1 MWSKLKF
8 LLRYTHRY
16 RWWYAGGIVFLALTI
31 WASVT
36 IPEYIQKSIDAIAL
50 GRVDSSGDFYQYVGL
65 ILLLALGLMVV
76 RSLSR
81 VLFFVPGRLVE
92 RQLKGE
98 LFRKLSTFGKAYY
111 DANSSG
117 SIISRIN
124 NDING
129 VRMITGFGLLQ
140 IGNILFSLSVT
151 PYKMWAM
158 SPTLTLY
165 CMVPLV
171 VIFIIVRF
179 GMVIMVKNTHLR
191 MEALQRLSGRTVS
204 FLSGNAVIK
213 SYNIHHWAED
223 KVEEENVS
231 LLGFTLKIAWIRSFI
246 MPLLGSMEQ
255 VLKIVVLFAGGLL
268 VISGEFTIGQLT
280 EYIAYAALLTHPIM
294 GLGWVLTVFQQGFV
308 GITSLQTIMNRKG
321 EDDDKPAL
329 AAEQRAHLLD
339 EGVHATDLTFQ
350 YHNGDAPVLKDLNFR
365 IKPGQVVGIT
375 GPLGAGKST
384 LVNLLNGYL
393 KPEAG
398 QLFYGATDAAGLRG
412 QDVRTRVRTV
422 SQDVFLFS
430 DTVENNIA
438 FGKELQVDPP
448 EIKKAV
454 FRSALADE
462 LDRFP
467 KKEQTMVGEK
477 GIMLSGGQKQRIS
490 LARALYAPG
499 QLLVLDDV
507 FSAVDADTERF
518 LIKQLFENK
527 VASMLVLVSNRMSVL
542 ERCDFNLVLEDGR
555 LTAMGTHEELLQKS
569 DFYRTTQKVQE
580 GGEQ

>member
-98 LFRKLSTFGKAYY
+98 MFRKLSTFGKAYY

-329 AAEQRAHLLD
+329 AAEQKAHLLD
-339 EGVHATDLTFQ
+339 EGLHATDLTFQ

-412 QDVRTRVRTV
+412 QDVRARVRTV

>member
-16 RWWYAGGIVFLALTI
+16 RWWYSGGIVFLALTI

-98 LFRKLSTFGKAYY
+98 MFRKLSTFGKAYY

-329 AAEQRAHLLD
+329 AAEQKAHLLD
-339 EGVHATDLTFQ
+339 EGLHATDLTFQ

-518 LIKQLFENK
+518 LIKQLFDNK

>member
-65 ILLLALGLMVV
+65 ILLLALGLIVV

-98 LFRKLSTFGKAYY
+98 MFRKLSTFGKAYY

-329 AAEQRAHLLD
+329 AAEQKAHLLD
-339 EGVHATDLTFQ
+339 EGLHATDLTFQ

>member
-98 LFRKLSTFGKAYY
+98 MFRKLSTFGKAYY

-329 AAEQRAHLLD
+329 AAEQKAHLLD
-339 EGVHATDLTFQ
+339 EGLHATDLTFQ

-518 LIKQLFENK
+518 LIKQLFDNK

-555 LTAMGTHEELLQKS
+555 LTAMGTHEELLKKS

>member
-98 LFRKLSTFGKAYY
+98 MFRKLSTFGKAYY

-308 GITSLQTIMNRKG
+308 GITSIQTIMNRKG

-329 AAEQRAHLLD
+329 AAEQKAHLLD
-339 EGVHATDLTFQ
+339 EGLHATDLTFQ

-438 FGKELQVDPP
+438 FGKDLQVDPP

-518 LIKQLFENK
+518 LIKQLFDNK

-580 GGEQ
+580 GGGQ

>member
-16 RWWYAGGIVFLALTI
+16 RWWYSGGIVFLALTI

-98 LFRKLSTFGKAYY
+98 MFRKLSTFGKAYY

-329 AAEQRAHLLD
+329 AAEQKAHLLD
-339 EGVHATDLTFQ
+339 EGLHATDLTFQ

>member
-16 RWWYAGGIVFLALTI
+16 RWWYSGGIVFLALTI

-268 VISGEFTIGQLT
+268 VIKGEFTIGQLT

-329 AAEQRAHLLD
+329 AAEQKAHLLD
-339 EGVHATDLTFQ
+339 EGLHATDLTFQ

-462 LDRFP
+462 LARFP

-507 FSAVDADTERF
+507 FSAVDTDTERF
-518 LIKQLFENK
+518 LIKQLFDNK

>member
-16 RWWYAGGIVFLALTI
+16 RWWYSGGIVFLALTI

-329 AAEQRAHLLD
+329 AAEQKAHLLD

-412 QDVRTRVRTV
+412 QDVRARVRTV

>member
-329 AAEQRAHLLD
+329 AAEQKAHLLD
-339 EGVHATDLTFQ
+339 EGLHATDLTFQ

-412 QDVRTRVRTV
+412 QDVRARVRTV

-518 LIKQLFENK
+518 LIKQLFDNK

>member
-65 ILLLALGLMVV
+65 ILLLALGLIVV

-329 AAEQRAHLLD
+329 SAEQKAHLLD
-339 EGVHATDLTFQ
+339 EGVHATGLTFQ

-462 LDRFP
+462 LARFP

-518 LIKQLFENK
+518 LIKQLFDNK

>member
-16 RWWYAGGIVFLALTI
+16 RWWYSGGIVFLALTI

-329 AAEQRAHLLD
+329 AAEQKAHLLD
-339 EGVHATDLTFQ
+339 EGLHATDLTFQ

-462 LDRFP
+462 LARFP

-518 LIKQLFENK
+518 LIKQLFDNK

>member
-16 RWWYAGGIVFLALTI
+16 RWWYSGGIVFLALTI

-329 AAEQRAHLLD
+329 AAEQKAHLLD
-339 EGVHATDLTFQ
+339 EGLHATDLTFQ

>member
-16 RWWYAGGIVFLALTI
+16 RWWYSGGIVFLALTI

-329 AAEQRAHLLD
+329 AAEQKAHLLD
-339 EGVHATDLTFQ
+339 EGLHATDLTFQ

-518 LIKQLFENK
+518 LIKQLFDNK

>member
-98 LFRKLSTFGKAYY
+98 MFRKLSTFGKAYY

-518 LIKQLFENK
+518 LIKQLFDNK

>member
-98 LFRKLSTFGKAYY
+98 MFRKLSTFGKAYY

-329 AAEQRAHLLD
+329 SAEQKAHLLD
-339 EGVHATDLTFQ
+339 EGLHATDLTFQ
-350 YHNGDAPVLKDLNFR
+350 YHNGDASVLKDLNFR

-518 LIKQLFENK
+518 LIKQLFDNK

>member
-1 MWSKLKF
+1 MWSKLNF

-98 LFRKLSTFGKAYY
+98 MFRKLSTFGKAYY

-329 AAEQRAHLLD
+329 AAEQKAHLLD
-339 EGVHATDLTFQ
+339 EGLHATDLTFQ

-438 FGKELQVDPP
+438 FGKELQVDPS

-518 LIKQLFENK
+518 LIKQLFDNK

>member
-1 MWSKLKF
+1 MWSKLNF

-98 LFRKLSTFGKAYY
+98 MFRKLSTFGKAYY

-329 AAEQRAHLLD
+329 AAEQKAHLLD
-339 EGVHATDLTFQ
+339 EGLHATDLTFQ

-518 LIKQLFENK
+518 LIKQLFDNK

>member
-16 RWWYAGGIVFLALTI
+16 RWWYSGGIVFLALTI

-329 AAEQRAHLLD
+329 AAEQKAHLLD
-339 EGVHATDLTFQ
+339 EGLHATDLTFQ
-350 YHNGDAPVLKDLNFR
+350 YHNGEAPVLKDLNFR

-518 LIKQLFENK
+518 LIKQLFDNK

>member
-98 LFRKLSTFGKAYY
+98 MFRKLSTFGKAYY

-213 SYNIHHWAED
+213 SYNIHQWAED

-329 AAEQRAHLLD
+329 AAEQKAHLLD
-339 EGVHATDLTFQ
+339 EGLHATDLTFQ

-518 LIKQLFENK
+518 LIKQLFDNK

>member
-16 RWWYAGGIVFLALTI
+16 RWWYSGGIVFLALTI

-98 LFRKLSTFGKAYY
+98 MFRKLSTFGKAYY

-350 YHNGDAPVLKDLNFR
+350 YHNGEAPVLKDLNFR

-518 LIKQLFENK
+518 LIKQLFDNK

>member
-16 RWWYAGGIVFLALTI
+16 RWWYSGGIVFLALTI

-329 AAEQRAHLLD
+329 AAEQKAHLLD

-518 LIKQLFENK
+518 LIKQLFDNK

>member
-1 MWSKLKF
+1 MWSKLNF

-321 EDDDKPAL
+321 EDDDKPTL
-329 AAEQRAHLLD
+329 AAEQKAHLLD
-339 EGVHATDLTFQ
+339 EGLHATDLTFQ

-412 QDVRTRVRTV
+412 QDVRARVRTV

-438 FGKELQVDPP
+438 FGKELQVDPA

-518 LIKQLFENK
+518 LIKQLFDNK

>member
-1 MWSKLKF
+1 MWSKLNF

-16 RWWYAGGIVFLALTI
+16 RWWYAGGIVFLVLTI

-98 LFRKLSTFGKAYY
+98 MFRKLSTFGKAYY

-329 AAEQRAHLLD
+329 AAEQKAHLLD
-339 EGVHATDLTFQ
+339 EGLHATDLTFQ

-438 FGKELQVDPP
+438 FGKELQVDPS

-518 LIKQLFENK
+518 LIKQLFDNK

>member
-329 AAEQRAHLLD
+329 AAEQKAHLLD
-339 EGVHATDLTFQ
+339 EGLHATDLTFQ

-527 VASMLVLVSNRMSVL
+527 VASMLLLVSNRMSVL

>member
-16 RWWYAGGIVFLALTI
+16 RWWYSGGIVFLALTI

-98 LFRKLSTFGKAYY
+98 MFRKLSTFGKAYY

-350 YHNGDAPVLKDLNFR
+350 YHNGEAPVLKNLNFR

-518 LIKQLFENK
+518 LIKQLFDNK

>member
-98 LFRKLSTFGKAYY
+98 MFRKLSTFGKAYY

-329 AAEQRAHLLD
+329 AAEQKAHLLD
-339 EGVHATDLTFQ
+339 EGLHATDLTFQ

-412 QDVRTRVRTV
+412 QDVRARVRTV

-438 FGKELQVDPP
+438 FGKELQVDPA

-518 LIKQLFENK
+518 LIKQLFDNK

>member
-16 RWWYAGGIVFLALTI
+16 RWWYSGGIVFLALTI

-98 LFRKLSTFGKAYY
+98 MFRKLSTFGKAYY

-329 AAEQRAHLLD
+329 AAEQKAHLLD
-339 EGVHATDLTFQ
+339 EGLHATDLTFQ
-350 YHNGDAPVLKDLNFR
+350 YHNGEAPVLKDLNFR

-499 QLLVLDDV
+499 ELLVLDDV

-518 LIKQLFENK
+518 LIKQLFDNK

>member
-98 LFRKLSTFGKAYY
+98 MFRKLSTFGKAYY

-329 AAEQRAHLLD
+329 AAEQKAHLLD
-339 EGVHATDLTFQ
+339 EGLHATDLTFQ

-438 FGKELQVDPP
+438 FGKELQVDPA

-518 LIKQLFENK
+518 LIKQLFDNK

>member
-1 MWSKLKF
+1 MWSKLNF

-98 LFRKLSTFGKAYY
+98 MFRKLSTFGKAYY

-308 GITSLQTIMNRKG
+308 GITSIQTIMNRKG

-329 AAEQRAHLLD
+329 AAEQKAHLLD
-339 EGVHATDLTFQ
+339 EGLHATDLTFQ
-350 YHNGDAPVLKDLNFR
+350 YHNGDAPVLKNLNFR

-412 QDVRTRVRTV
+412 QDVRARVRTV

-438 FGKELQVDPP
+438 FGKELQVDPA

-518 LIKQLFENK
+518 LIKQLFDNK

>member
-329 AAEQRAHLLD
+329 AAEQKAHLLD
-339 EGVHATDLTFQ
+339 EGLHATDLTFQ